1 MTQTTADIIR
11 EAMQP
16 AGTRKPIYE
25 LRLTN
30 PMAIQNAAR
39 RARAANA
46 ILERIESADPNEA
59 AAVKQL
65 SEALAELET
74 AAHLLS
80 PDEFGDYEGEPYTA
94 AAHAQADIESIAA
107 QLIEGVAPAAPQL
120 VNAERAITAAGLD
133 WLTFWQAD
141 SERPIDERRLQAIGG
156 VYYIDAADIPGPED
170 DDPPPSSHSPSPSSD
185 SDAGSDRADSPTA
198 AELNAAADTVWSASL
213 SSPRSSRPLRHKSA
227 RELYAATTAI
237 FRALPDDDR
246 IDSLIHNSSAPD
258 RTFGGDAL
266 ADLTTADLVF
276 DPNTENYEGD
286 TVAEWRERGADAI
299 AAIVAI
305 LRSAAEDA
313 APGPDDDP
321 PPTDPAAGSR
331 PSERSA
337 ASTPSRAQPKHQ
349 QRVSR
354 AARQVRKNKTSYRVG
369 CDCGWSFTHPVIGRH
384 SADRI
389 YADHIAADSPDDD
402 PPTSPP
408 PAPAPTA
415 SDDDAPQCPDCGS
428 ADIGRGSITGD
439 PFCRACKS
447 NAIAGADGVWAQVG
461 RRLRRM
467 AAAADAAREARE
479 AAEASIAASRPRIA
493 ATAPIETTAVALDDA
508 PAVWQPQL
516 PQQQQTK
523 PPAPPA
529 SQPADIDAIAASLD
543 AAAARAL
550 REHPIIA
557 ARPPLAAVAVEAQ
570 RIADYARALPQQN
583 SRYARRWYL
592 DAIDAAAPRV
602 SAAAQRMAADAG

>member
-1 MTQTTADIIR
+1 MTQTQTTAQIIA

-16 AGTRKPIYE
+16 AGTRKPIYD

-39 RARAANA
+39 RAVAAAA
-46 ILERIESADPNEA
+46 ILDRIDTDNPNEA

-74 AAHLLS
+74 AASLLS

-94 AAHAQADIESIAA
+94 AAHAQADIESIARDLSAGIA
-107 QLIEGVAPAAPQL
+107 QPSRRM
-120 VNAERAITAAGLD
+120 VNAEQAITAAGLD

-141 SERPIDERRLQAIGG
+141 SERPVDERRLQAIGG

-170 DDPPPSSHSPSPSSD
+170 DD
-185 SDAGSDRADSPTA
+185 
-198 AELNAAADTVWSASL
+198 
-213 SSPRSSRPLRHKSA
+213 
-227 RELYAATTAI
+227 
-237 FRALPDDDR
+237 
-246 IDSLIHNSSAPD
+246 
-258 RTFGGDAL
+258 
-266 ADLTTADLVF
+266 
-276 DPNTENYEGD
+276 
-286 TVAEWRERGADAI
+286 
-299 AAIVAI
+299 
-305 LRSAAEDA
+305 
-313 APGPDDDP
+313 DP
-321 PPTDPAAGSR
+321 PPTDPAGGSS

-337 ASTPSRAQPKHQ
+337 TSTPSRAQPKHR
-349 QRVSR
+349 QRLSR
-354 AARQVRKNKTSYRVG
+354 AARQVRRDKTTYRVG
-369 CDCGWSFTHPVIGRH
+369 CACGWSFPHPALGRH
-384 SADRI
+384 TADRV
-389 YADHIAADSPDDD
+389 YADHIAADSPEDDPPPQQPKPAQPKQTKPPSRRPECPECGYPMTSSHSLILGRRIRFIENAPECDRCRSTAYIERVIAGSSRYSLDAVMTAVGVSVDAELLADVIAALDEDDEDRFWRRTDRRWKDPRTPAAKRVSRIAAIIEQRQHEQEQADLDDDRPDPDDD

-415 SDDDAPQCPDCGS
+415 TDDDSPQCPDCGS
-428 ADIGRGSITGD
+428 SNIGRGSITGD
-439 PFCRACKS
+439 PFCRECQS
-447 NAIAGADGVWAQVG
+447 SAIAGADGVWAGVSRQLAG
-461 RRLRRM
+461 ELRR
-467 AAAADAAREARE
+467 
-479 AAEASIAASRPRIA
+479 SSRPRIA

-529 SQPADIDAIAASLD
+529 SQPADIDAIADSLD

-592 DAIDAAAPRV
+592 DAIDRAAPRV
-602 SAAAQRMAADAG
+602 SAAAQRMADDAG